1 MTQLPIPPHFQPNRV
16 GEIWRVP
23 YQQRAIAAKQWAQ
36 QYQLKPTFDRCSSGA
51 LQSGVP
57 IVEVGPD
64 KHSERAFPTSVRLLL
79 IDVQNTFCLPDFE
92 LFVGGSSG
100 RGAIE
105 DNIRLCEFI
114 YRNLGEIDQII
125 ATLDTHQIWQIFHP
139 IFWINEQGEHPTPAV
154 TTISPAD
161 VMSGKWRVN
170 PEFGSEKIEQLQ
182 AYALHYVQQ
191 LSDGGKYPLTIWPYH
206 AMLGGIGHALVPAVE
221 EAIFFHGIAR
231 NSQASFPIKGDNP
244 LTENYSAL
252 APEVFTNQVGGS
264 IASKNQQLIQYLLG
278 SEILIIAGQAQ
289 SHCVAWTV
297 NDLLTEINSID
308 PQLARNVYLLEDC
321 TSPVVIPGVVD
332 YTEQANAAYQ
342 RFADAGMNIIKST
355 DDFDW
360 VRTECIAIGVQ
371 SPAIDI

>member
-1 MTQLPIPPHFQPNRV
+1 MTQLPIPQHFQPATV

-23 YQQRAIAAKQWAQ
+23 YQDRSSAAKLWAKQ
-36 QYQLKPTFDRCSSGA
+36 HQLIPTA
-51 LQSGVP
+51 KTQSN
-57 IVEVGPD
+57 I
-64 KHSERAFPTSVRLLL
+64 KLLL

-92 LFVGGSSG
+92 LFVGGRSG
-100 RGAIE
+100 RGAID

-125 ATLDTHQIWQIFHP
+125 ATLDTHHLHQIFHP
-139 IFWINEQGEHPTPAV
+139 IFWIDQQGEHPTPAV

-161 VMSGKWRVN
+161 VKSGKWQVN
-170 PEFGSEKIEQLQ
+170 PEFGDELPEQLQ

-191 LSDGGKYPLTIWPYH
+191 LSEGGKYPLLIWPYH

-231 NSQASFPIKGDNP
+231 NSQPIFSIKGDRT

-252 APEVFTNQVGGS
+252 APEVFTNQVGDQ
-264 IASKNQQLIQYLLG
+264 IAGKNDSLIQQLLS
-278 SEILIIAGQAQ
+278 SEKLIIAGQAQ

-297 NDLLTEINSID
+297 NDLLIEINAIN
-308 PQLARNVYLLEDC
+308 PALARKVYLLTDC

-342 RFADAGMNIIKST
+342 RFADAGMNSVRST
-355 DDFDW
+355 EYEKIFL
-360 VRTECIAIGVQ
+360 
-371 SPAIDI
+371 

>member
-1 MTQLPIPPHFQPNRV
+1 MTQLPIPQHFQPATV

-23 YQQRAIAAKQWAQ
+23 YQDRSSAARSWAKQHH
-36 QYQLKPTFDRCSSGA
+36 LIPTTQI
-51 LQSGVP
+51 QSNVQ
-57 IVEVGPD
+57 I
-64 KHSERAFPTSVRLLL
+64 LL

-114 YRNLGEIDQII
+114 YRNLGEIDQIV
-125 ATLDTHQIWQIFHP
+125 ATLDTHHLHQIFHP
-139 IFWINEQGEHPTPAV
+139 AFWIDEQGEHPTPAV

-161 VMSGKWRVN
+161 VESGIWRVN
-170 PEFGSEKIEQLQ
+170 PEFGDESSQLQ

-191 LSDGGKYPLTIWPYH
+191 LSDGGKYPLLIWPYH

-231 NSQASFPIKGDNP
+231 SSQASFSIKGDRT

-252 APEVFTNQVGGS
+252 APEVFTNQFGDR
-264 IASKNQQLIQYLLG
+264 IASKNDSLIQQLLA
-278 SEILIIAGQAQ
+278 SEKLIIAGQAQ

-297 NDLLTEINSID
+297 NDLLVEIQAID
-308 PQLARNVYLLEDC
+308 PALTSKIYLLEDC

-332 YTEQANAAYQ
+332 YTQQANAAYQ
-342 RFADAGMNIIKST
+342 RFADAGMNIVRST
-355 DDFDW
+355 DDEKIF
-360 VRTECIAIGVQ
+360 
-371 SPAIDI
+371 S

>member
-1 MTQLPIPPHFQPNRV
+1 MTQLPIPQHFQPATV

-23 YQQRAIAAKQWAQ
+23 YQDRSSAARSWAKQN
-36 QYQLKPTFDRCSSGA
+36 QL
-51 LQSGVP
+51 
-57 IVEVGPD
+57 I
-64 KHSERAFPTSVRLLL
+64 PTSQTQSNVKLLL

-92 LFVGGSSG
+92 LFVGGRSG

-114 YRNLGEIDQII
+114 YRNLGKIDQII
-125 ATLDTHQIWQIFHP
+125 ATLDTHHLHQIFHP
-139 IFWINEQGEHPTPAV
+139 VFWIDERGEHPTPAV

-161 VMSGKWRVN
+161 VESGKWRVN
-170 PEFGSEKIEQLQ
+170 PDFGDEAPEQLQ

-191 LSDGGKYPLTIWPYH
+191 LSEGGKYPLLIWPYH

-231 NSQASFPIKGDNP
+231 SSQASFSIKGDRT

-252 APEVFTNQVGGS
+252 APEVFTNQLGDR
-264 IASKNQQLIQYLLG
+264 IASKNDSLIQQLLA
-278 SEILIIAGQAQ
+278 SDKLIIAGQAQ

-297 NDLLTEINSID
+297 NDLLTEINAID
-308 PQLARNVYLLEDC
+308 PALAQKVYLLADC

-332 YTEQANAAYQ
+332 YTQQAHAAYQ
-342 RFADAGMNIIKST
+342 KFADAGMNIVRST
-355 DDFDW
+355 DYEQIF
-360 VRTECIAIGVQ
+360 I
-371 SPAIDI
+371 

>member
-1 MTQLPIPPHFQPNRV
+1 MTQLPIPQHFQAATV

-23 YQQRAIAAKQWAQ
+23 YQDRSSAARLWAKQH
-36 QYQLKPTFDRCSSGA
+36 QLRPTV
-51 LQSGVP
+51 LTQSN
-57 IVEVGPD
+57 I
-64 KHSERAFPTSVRLLL
+64 RLLL

-92 LFVGGSSG
+92 LFVGGRTG
-100 RGAIE
+100 RGAID

-125 ATLDTHQIWQIFHP
+125 ATLDTHHLHQIFHP
-139 IFWINEQGEHPTPAV
+139 VFWLDEHGEHPTPAV
-154 TTISPAD
+154 TTISPED
-161 VMSGKWRVN
+161 VASGRWCVN
-170 PEFGSEKIEQLQ
+170 PEFGDGSPEQLQ

-191 LSDGGKYPLTIWPYH
+191 LSEGGKYPLLIWPYH

-231 NSQASFPIKGDNP
+231 SSQASFSIKGDRT

-252 APEVFTNQVGGS
+252 APEVFTNQFGDR
-264 IASKNQQLIQYLLG
+264 IASKNDSLIQQLL
-278 SEILIIAGQAQ
+278 SSDKLIIAGQAQ

-297 NDLLTEINSID
+297 NDLLTEIKAID
-308 PQLARNVYLLEDC
+308 PDLAQKVYLLADC

-342 RFADAGMNIIKST
+342 RFADAGMNIVRSI
-355 DDFDW
+355 DDEQIFSQ
-360 VRTECIAIGVQ
+360 C
-371 SPAIDI
+371 

>member
-1 MTQLPIPPHFQPNRV
+1 MDRLPIPAHFQPDRV

-23 YQQRAIAAKQWAQ
+23 YQQRSIDAKQWAK
-36 QYQLKPTFDRCSSGA
+36 QYHLSPVISTQTG
-51 LQSGVP
+51 
-57 IVEVGPD
+57 
-64 KHSERAFPTSVRLLL
+64 TTLLL

-92 LFVGGSSG
+92 LFVGGRSG

-114 YRNLGEIDQII
+114 YHNLGNIDQIV
-125 ATLDTHQIWQIFHP
+125 ATMDTHHLWQIFHP
-139 IFWINEQGEHPTPAV
+139 IFWIDVAGEHPEPA
-154 TTISPAD
+154 TTISLAD
-161 VMSGKWRVN
+161 LTTGKWRIN
-170 PEFGSEKIEQLQ
+170 PRLGGEELARLQ
-182 AYALHYVQQ
+182 AYALHYAQQ
-191 LSDGGKYPLTIWPYH
+191 LSHGGKYPLTIWPYH

-231 NSQASFPIKGDNP
+231 NSQACFPIKGDNP

-252 APEVFTNQVGGS
+252 APEVFTNQFGES
-264 IASKNQQLIQYLLG
+264 IASKNDTLIQYLLN
-278 SEILIIAGQAQ
+278 SDKLTIAGQAQ

-308 PQLARNVYLLEDC
+308 PQLAQKVYLLVDC

-332 YTEQANAAYQ
+332 YTAQADAAYQ

-355 DDFDW
+355 DHL
-360 VRTECIAIGVQ
+360 A
-371 SPAIDI
+371 